1 MDRDNTGMR
10 CIGIDRLLSRHNRR
24 KGERKREN
32 LPLLPLHCA
41 RTNLFTL
48 IQFEPHKDDIVAFPV
63 SYIYPV
69 LILIILSFPPLGG
82 HEIVLLVV
90 GLIWGVWIGFAI
102 ACAGTWIGE
111 MLCFFLF
118 KYLLSKKAQE

>member
-1 MDRDNTGMR
+1 MCRIR
-10 CIGIDRLLSRHNRR
+10 IDRLLSRHNRR

-32 LPLLPLHCA
+32 LPLLSPLST